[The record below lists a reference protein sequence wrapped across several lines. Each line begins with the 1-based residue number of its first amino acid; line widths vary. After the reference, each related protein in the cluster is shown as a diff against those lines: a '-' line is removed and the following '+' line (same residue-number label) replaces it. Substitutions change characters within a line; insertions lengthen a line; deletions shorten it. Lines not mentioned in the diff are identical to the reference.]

1 MLIDQNLLLAQTI
14 NFILLLLLLYKLLY
28 KPVRAFMD
36 KRTAEIE
43 GQIRSAEEGQK
54 AAEALRLEL
63 EQQLKESRQQARQIV
78 DEATRRAEEVQAKLI
93 AEAKAEARA
102 ILDRAQKEIQLEKDK
117 AWAELKQQVGELS
130 VLLASKV
137 IDESLDAAQHR
148 HRIADTLNQLGSL
161 GKGHLQ

>member
-28 KPVRAFMD
+28 KPVAPSWISVR
-36 KRTAEIE
+36 RIE

-54 AAEALRLEL
+54 AAEACVWSWSSSS
-63 EQQLKESRQQARQIV
+63 KKAASRRQIV

-117 AWAELKQQVGELS
+117 AGPS
-130 VLLASKV
+130 
-137 IDESLDAAQHR
+137 
-148 HRIADTLNQLGSL
+148 
-161 GKGHLQ
+161 